1 MSFSRS
7 KRATATLWGYS
18 RGCRGRDTELAMAHG
33 QRWCLSLSIQG
44 VLGKWGR
51 WASALLIKLRLKKS
65 LSIIR

>member
-18 RGCRGRDTELAMAHG
+18 RGCRGRDTELAMTHG
-33 QRWCLSLSIQG
+33 HRWCLSIQG
-44 VLGKWGR
+44 VLGKWGG

>member
-33 QRWCLSLSIQG
+33 QRWCLSIQG

>member
-33 QRWCLSLSIQG
+33 QRWCLSVHTGSAG
-44 VLGKWGR
+44 EVGR
-51 WASALLIKLRLKKS
+51 VGFCFINKIAFEKVIKYH
-65 LSIIR
+65 